1 MNADINKDSWHIPPG
16 IQLREDPL
24 LNCLV
29 VLTKLWNK
37 PFSPDALVAGLPL
50 VGNRLTPELFLRA
63 AWRGGL
69 SSKIVNRKLEA
80 IPELVLPV
88 ILLLQDKQACILVK
102 KNHDGTMQVIQPETG
117 VGTMDMTAE
126 QLNELYTGHAIYA
139 KPAFRFEDR
148 VVPSNVLGD
157 PNKWFWNVLLES
169 WPIYADVIVASLL
182 INALTLATYF
192 YAINVFDRVVPN
204 NAFETL
210 WVLTIGIM
218 LVLLFDMAL
227 KILRSYFTDLA
238 GKKADVVLSAN
249 IFERMLAINLAEKP
263 VSVGSFMGNMN
274 EFNSLRDFM
283 TSSTLLTF
291 VDLPFIFLYI
301 MVIWWIGGPLAWIP
315 LSALP
320 IGLLVGYW
328 LQGPLSKLVREN
340 VRLGIQKQ
348 ATLAET
354 LICLEPIKA
363 LGAEG
368 PMQSK
373 WENQVG
379 EVANMS
385 LRAHMFSTVTANLSW
400 FMQHVASVAVI
411 VYGVYLVADR
421 EITLG
426 ALVISWVL
434 TRRALS
440 PLGQIASLM
449 TRYQY
454 ARDALRFFDRMME
467 LPVERPAGKP
477 FVSRA
482 RLGGKIEFRN
492 VSFNYPGNPEP
503 ALNNISFTIQ
513 KGERV
518 GIIGRIGSGKTT
530 IEKLI
535 LGLYQP
541 SAGAVLIDDIDI
553 HQLDPADLRR
563 DIGYVPQD
571 VVLFYGT
578 VRENIV
584 IAAPYSRDSDMLR
597 AAETSGVSE
606 FIKRNP
612 KGYDL
617 TIGERGESLSGG
629 QKQTI
634 AIARAL
640 LRSPPIL
647 LFDEP
652 SNSMDPQTERTF
664 MEKLSTTLGEKT
676 LVLVTHHHSV
686 LPLVSRL
693 IVVDDGQVVS
703 DGPKEQILAALAEGK
718 VKVNVAKTK

>member
-1 MNADINKDSWHIPPG
+1 MNADFHDDSWHIPHD

-69 SSKIVNRKLEA
+69 SAKIVSRKLDT
-80 IPELVLPV
+80 ISELVLPV
-88 ILLLQDKQACILVK
+88 VLLLHDKQACILVS
-102 KNHDGTMQVIQPETG
+102 KNPSGTLQIIHPETG
-117 VGTMDMTAE
+117 VGTTEMTIK
-126 QLNELYTGHAIYA
+126 QLEGLYTGFAIFA

-148 VVPSNVLGD
+148 IVNSKVLGKT
-157 PNKWFWNVLLES
+157 NKWFWDVLRES
-169 WPIYADVIVASLL
+169 WPIYVDVIVASLL
-182 INALTLATYF
+182 INVLTLATYF
-192 YAINVFDRVVPN
+192 FAINVFDRVVPN

-210 WVLTIGIM
+210 WVLAIGVTIAI
-218 LVLLFDMAL
+218 LFDMGL

-249 IFERMLAINLAEKP
+249 IYERLLGIRLEEKP
-263 VSVGSFMGNMN
+263 ISVGSFMGNMN
-274 EFNSLRDFM
+274 EFNALRDFM
-283 TSSTLLTF
+283 TSTTMIAF
-291 VDLPFIFLYI
+291 VDFPFIFLYI
-301 MVIWWIGGPLAWIP
+301 AVIWWVAGPLAWIP
-315 LSALP
+315 ISVLP
-320 IGLLVGYW
+320 IGVLIGYLLH
-328 LQGPLSKLVREN
+328 GPLSNLVRES
-340 VRLGIQKQ
+340 VKMGTQKQ

-363 LGAEG
+363 FGAEG
-368 PMQSK
+368 PMQAK

-379 EVANMS
+379 EVANLS
-385 LRAHMFSTVTANLSW
+385 LKAHVYSAITANLSW
-400 FMQHVASVAVI
+400 FVQEMATVAVI
-411 VYGVYLVADR
+411 VYGVYLIADR

-426 ALVISWVL
+426 ALVITWVL
-434 TRRALS
+434 TRRTLA

-454 ARDALRFFDRMME
+454 ARDALHFFDRMME
-467 LPVERPAGKP
+467 SAVERPAGKP

-482 RLGGKIEFRN
+482 KLEGKIEFRN
-492 VSFNYPGNPEP
+492 VSFKYPGNSTP
-503 ALNNISFTIQ
+503 ALNNLSFTIQ

-541 SAGAVLIDDIDI
+541 SEGAILIDDIDI
-553 HQLDPADLRR
+553 HQIDPADLRR

-578 VRENIV
+578 VRENIM

-597 AAETSGVSE
+597 AAEIAGVSE
-606 FIKRNP
+606 FVKHNP
-612 KGYDL
+612 LGYDL
-617 TIGERGESLSGG
+617 TIGERGESVSGG

-640 LRSPPIL
+640 LRTPPIL

-652 SNSMDPQTERTF
+652 TNSMDPHTERIF
-664 MEKLSTTLGEKT
+664 MDRLAKSLDAKT
-676 LVLVTHHHSV
+676 LMLVTHHHSV

-693 IVVDDGQVVS
+693 IVIDNGKVVA
-703 DGPKEQILAALAEGK
+703 DGPKEQILSALAEGK
-718 VKVNVAKTK
+718 VNAAR

>member
-1 MNADINKDSWHIPPG
+1 MNADLRKDSWRIPPDTL
-16 IQLREDPL
+16 LREDPL

-37 PFSPDALVAGLPL
+37 PFSPDALVSGLPL
-50 VGNRLTPELFLRA
+50 VKNRLTPELFLRA
-63 AWRGGL
+63 AWKGGL
-69 SSKIVNRKLEA
+69 SAKIVNRKLEA

-88 ILLLQDKQACILVK
+88 VLLLKDGQACILVQ
-102 KNHDGTMQVIQPETG
+102 NNQDGTMQVIQPETG
-117 VGTMDMTAE
+117 VGAMDMTVD
-126 QLNELYTGHAIYA
+126 QLAPLYAGFAIYA
-139 KPAFRFEDR
+139 KPAYRFDAR
-148 VVPSNVLGD
+148 AVRSNVLSNS
-157 PNKWFWNVLLES
+157 NKWFWDVLLES

-182 INALTLATYF
+182 INLLALSTYF
-192 YAINVFDRVVPN
+192 FAINVFDRVVPN

-210 WVLTIGIM
+210 WVLAIGVM
-218 LVLLFDMAL
+218 FALMFDMVL

-238 GKKADVVLSAN
+238 GKKADVILSAN
-249 IFERMLAINLAEKP
+249 LFERLLGIRLAAKP

-274 EFNSLRDFM
+274 EFNSLREFM
-283 TSSTLLTF
+283 TSTTLIAF
-291 VDLPFIFLYI
+291 VDLPFMFLFI
-301 MVIWWIGGPLAWIP
+301 AVIWWVGGPLAWIP

-320 IGLLVGYW
+320 IGLLIGYL
-328 LQGPLSKLVREN
+328 LQKPLSNMVREN
-340 VRLGIQKQ
+340 VRLGTQKQ

-363 LGAEG
+363 FGAEG
-368 PMQSK
+368 PMQSR

-379 EVANMS
+379 EVANMG
-385 LRAHMFSTVTANLSW
+385 LKAHIFSAVTANLSW
-400 FMQHVASVAVI
+400 FIQQVATVAVI

-426 ALVISWVL
+426 ALVICWVM
-434 TRRALS
+434 TRRTLA
-440 PLGQIASLM
+440 PLGQLASLM
-449 TRYQY
+449 TRYHY
-454 ARDALRFFDRMME
+454 ARDALLFFNRMME
-467 LPVERPAGKP
+467 LPQERPAGKP

-482 RLGGKIEFRN
+482 KLGGKIEFRN
-492 VSFNYPGNPEP
+492 VSFSYPENSEP
-503 ALNNISFTIQ
+503 AIDNVSFTIQ
-513 KGERV
+513 KGEHV

-530 IEKLI
+530 IEKLM

-553 HQLDPADLRR
+553 HQVDPADLRR

-571 VVLFYGT
+571 VVLFYGS
-578 VRENIV
+578 VRENIM

-597 AAETSGVSE
+597 AAEISGVSE

-612 KGYDL
+612 QGYDL

-664 MEKLSTTLGEKT
+664 MKSLSTTLEGKT

-686 LPLVSRL
+686 LPLVNRL
-693 IVVDDGQVVS
+693 IVLDAGQVVA
-703 DGPKEQILAALAEGK
+703 DGPKEQMLAALAEGK
-718 VKVNVAKTK
+718 VNGAEKSK

>member
-1 MNADINKDSWHIPPG
+1 MNADFHDDSWHIPHD

-69 SSKIVNRKLEA
+69 SAKIVSRKLDT
-80 IPELVLPV
+80 ISELVLPV
-88 ILLLQDKQACILVK
+88 VLLLHDKQACILVS
-102 KNHDGTMQVIQPETG
+102 KNPSGTLQIIHPETG
-117 VGTMDMTAE
+117 VGTTEMTTT
-126 QLNELYTGHAIYA
+126 QLEGLYTGFAIFA

-148 VVPSNVLGD
+148 IVNSKVLGKT
-157 PNKWFWNVLLES
+157 NKWFWDVLRES
-169 WPIYADVIVASLL
+169 WPIYVDVIVASLL
-182 INALTLATYF
+182 INVLTLATYF
-192 YAINVFDRVVPN
+192 FAINVFDRVVPN

-210 WVLTIGIM
+210 WVLAIGVTIAI
-218 LVLLFDMAL
+218 LFDMGL

-249 IFERMLAINLAEKP
+249 IYERLLGIRLEEKP
-263 VSVGSFMGNMN
+263 ISVGSFMGNMN
-274 EFNSLRDFM
+274 EFNALRDFM
-283 TSSTLLTF
+283 TSTTMIAF
-291 VDLPFIFLYI
+291 VDFPFIFLYI
-301 MVIWWIGGPLAWIP
+301 AVIWWVAGPLAWIP
-315 LSALP
+315 ISVLP
-320 IGLLVGYW
+320 IGVLIGYLLH
-328 LQGPLSKLVREN
+328 GPLSNLVRES
-340 VRLGIQKQ
+340 VKMGTQKQ

-363 LGAEG
+363 FGAEG
-368 PMQSK
+368 PMQAK

-379 EVANMS
+379 EVANLS
-385 LRAHMFSTVTANLSW
+385 LKAHVYSAVTANLSW
-400 FMQHVASVAVI
+400 FVQEMATVAVI
-411 VYGVYLVADR
+411 VYGVYLIADR

-426 ALVISWVL
+426 ALVITWVL
-434 TRRALS
+434 TRRTLA

-454 ARDALRFFDRMME
+454 ARDALHFFDRMME
-467 LPVERPAGKP
+467 STVERPAGKP
-477 FVSRA
+477 FVSRPK
-482 RLGGKIEFRN
+482 LEGKIEFRN
-492 VSFNYPGNPEP
+492 VSFKYPGNSTP
-503 ALNNISFTIQ
+503 ALNNLSFTIQ

-541 SAGAVLIDDIDI
+541 SDGAILIDDIDI
-553 HQLDPADLRR
+553 HQIDPADLRR

-578 VRENIV
+578 VRENIM

-597 AAETSGVSE
+597 AAEISGVSE
-606 FIKRNP
+606 FVKHNP
-612 KGYDL
+612 LGYDL
-617 TIGERGESLSGG
+617 TIGERGESVSGG

-640 LRSPPIL
+640 LRTPPIL

-652 SNSMDPQTERTF
+652 TNSMDPHTERIF
-664 MEKLSTTLGEKT
+664 MDRLSKNLDAKT
-676 LVLVTHHHSV
+676 LILVTHHHSV
-686 LPLVSRL
+686 LPLVNRL
-693 IVVDDGQVVS
+693 IVLDNGKVVA
-703 DGPKEQILAALAEGK
+703 DGPKEQILSALAEGK
-718 VKVNVAKTK
+718 VNAAR

>member
-1 MNADINKDSWHIPPG
+1 MSADLNTTSWHVPPD

-50 VGNRLTPELFLRA
+50 VDNRLTPELFLRA

-69 SSKIVNRKLEA
+69 SAKIVNRKLET
-80 IPELVLPV
+80 ISDLVLPAV
-88 ILLLQDKQACILVK
+88 LLLNDKQACILVSR
-102 KNHDGTMQVIQPETG
+102 NADGSLRIIQPETG
-117 VGTMDMTAE
+117 VGTMDMPVE
-126 QLNELYTGHAIYA
+126 QLAALYSGFAIYA

-148 VVPSNVLGD
+148 ITRNNVLSRG
-157 PNKWFWNVLLES
+157 NKWFWDVLLES

-192 YAINVFDRVVPN
+192 FAINVFDRVVPN

-210 WVLTIGIM
+210 WALSIGVVIA
-218 LVLLFDMAL
+218 LLFDMVL
-227 KILRSYFTDLA
+227 RILRSYFTDVA
-238 GKKADVVLSAN
+238 GKKAEVVLSAS
-249 IFERMLAINLAEKP
+249 IFERLLGMRLASKP
-263 VSVGSFMGNMN
+263 TSVGSFMGNLN
-274 EFNSLRDFM
+274 EFQALREFM
-283 TSSTLLTF
+283 TSTTITAF
-291 VDLPFIFLYI
+291 VDLPFIVLYLL
-301 MVIWWIGGPLAWIP
+301 VIWWVGGPLVFVPMTAIP
-315 LSALP
+315 L
-320 IGLLVGYW
+320 GLLIAYL
-328 LQGPLSKLVREN
+328 LQGPLSKLVRES
-340 VRLGIQKQ
+340 VGLGAQKQ

-363 LGAEG
+363 FGAEG
-368 PMQSK
+368 PMQFK

-379 EVANMS
+379 K
-385 LRAHMFSTVTANLSW
+385 
-400 FMQHVASVAVI
+400 VASTSLKTHVYSAVTSNLAWFIQHLSGVAVVI
-411 VYGVYLVADR
+411 YGVYLTSER

-426 ALVISWVL
+426 ALVVSWVL
-434 TRRALS
+434 TSRSLA
-440 PLGQIASLM
+440 PLGQIASLL
-449 TRYQY
+449 TRYHY

-467 LPVERPAGKP
+467 MPVERPAGEP

-482 RLGGKIEFRN
+482 KLEGEIEFRN
-492 VSFNYPGNPEP
+492 VSFSYPGNPTP
-503 ALNNISFTIQ
+503 ALKNVSFSIR
-513 KGERV
+513 KGEHV

-530 IEKLI
+530 VEKLI

-541 SAGAVLIDDIDI
+541 SSGAVLVDGVDIRQI
-553 HQLDPADLRR
+553 DPADLRR

-578 VRENIV
+578 VRENIM

-606 FIKRNP
+606 FIKHNP
-612 KGYDL
+612 LGYDL
-617 TIGERGESLSGG
+617 TIGERGDSLSGG

-640 LRSPPIL
+640 LRNPPIL

-652 SNSMDPQTERTF
+652 TNAMDPHAERIF
-664 MEKLSTTLGEKT
+664 MERLGSGVEEKT

-686 LPLVSRL
+686 LPLVERL
-693 IVVDDGQVVS
+693 IVLDDGELVA
-703 DGPKEQILAALAEGK
+703 DGPKAEVVAALAEGK
-718 VKVNVAKTK
+718 VNAAKK

>member
-1 MNADINKDSWHIPPG
+1 MNTDFHDDSWHIPHD
-16 IQLREDPL
+16 IQLREDSL

-69 SSKIVNRKLEA
+69 SAKIVSRKLDA
-80 IPELVLPV
+80 IPDLVLPV
-88 ILLLQDKQACILVK
+88 VLLLKDKQACILAS
-102 KNHDGTMQVIQPETG
+102 KNQNGTLQVIHPETG
-117 VGTMDMTAE
+117 VGTTEMTIG
-126 QLNELYTGHAIYA
+126 QLDELYTGYAIYS

-148 VVPSNVLGD
+148 IFHTKALGKA
-157 PNKWFWNVLLES
+157 NKWFWDVLQES
-169 WPIYADVIVASLL
+169 WPIYIDVIVASLL
-182 INALTLATYF
+182 INVLTLATYF
-192 YAINVFDRVVPN
+192 FAINVFDRVVPN

-210 WVLTIGIM
+210 WILAIGVTIAII
-218 LVLLFDMAL
+218 FDMGL

-249 IFERMLAINLAEKP
+249 IYERLLGMRLTEKP
-263 VSVGSFMGNMN
+263 ESVGSFMGNMN

-283 TSSTLLTF
+283 TSTTLLAF
-291 VDLPFIFLYI
+291 VDLPFIFIYI
-301 MVIWWIGGPLAWIP
+301 AAIWWIGGPLAWIP
-315 LSALP
+315 MSALP
-320 IGLLVGYW
+320 FGLLIGYM
-328 LQGPLSKLVREN
+328 LQGPLANLVREN
-340 VRLGIQKQ
+340 VRLGTQKQ

-354 LICLEPIKA
+354 LMCLEPIKA
-363 LGAEG
+363 FGAEG

-379 EVANMS
+379 EVANMG
-385 LRAHMFSTVTANLSW
+385 LKAHVYSAVTANLSW
-400 FMQHVASVAVI
+400 FVQEMSTVAVI
-411 VYGVYLVADR
+411 VYGVYLIADH

-426 ALVISWVL
+426 ALIISWVL
-434 TRRALS
+434 TRRTLA
-440 PLGQIASLM
+440 PLGQIATLM

-454 ARDALRFFDRMME
+454 ARDALKFFDRMMD
-467 LPVERPAGKP
+467 LPIERPAGKS

-482 RLGGKIEFRN
+482 KLEGKIEFRD
-492 VSFNYPGNPEP
+492 VSFSYPGNSVP
-503 ALNNISFTIQ
+503 ALNKVSFTIQ
-513 KGERV
+513 KGERIGIV
-518 GIIGRIGSGKTT
+518 GPIGSGKTT

-541 SAGAVLIDDIDI
+541 SSGAILIDDIDI
-553 HQLDPADLRR
+553 HQIDPADLRR

-571 VVLFYGT
+571 IILFYGT
-578 VRENIV
+578 VRENIM
-584 IAAPYSRDSDMLR
+584 IAAPYARDSDMLR
-597 AAETSGVSE
+597 AADISGVSE
-606 FIKRNP
+606 FVKHNP

-617 TIGERGESLSGG
+617 AIGERGESMSGG

-647 LFDEP
+647 IFDEP
-652 SNSMDPQTERTF
+652 TNSMDPHTERIL
-664 MEKLSTTLGEKT
+664 MERLSQNMDEKT

-686 LPLVSRL
+686 LPLIKRL
-693 IVVDDGQVVS
+693 IVLDNGQVVA
-703 DGPKEQILAALAEGK
+703 DGPKEQVLAALTEGK
-718 VKVNVAKTK
+718 INVAQKPH